1 MNSKILTLLEFN
13 KILDLLWTLL
23 EFNKILDLLC
33 DQAGSGLAKERIAQ
47 LEPMTNMRMAKDAL
61 TETTEAV
68 SVIVHKGSIPVGEIG
83 DINSIVSMARRGR
96 CLSMRELLQVRA
108 SIASS
113 RQVKAFLKEDMPE
126 GLKIISEIAGLLDPA
141 VKLERDIYDAII
153 SEDEMSDN
161 ASPVLKSIRREMRNK
176 NDLIKSRLQKMV
188 SSSSAKSHLQD
199 AIVTMRNGRYVIPV
213 KREYISLF
221 PGMVHDQSST
231 GATLFV
237 EPQAVVTLNNELRQL
252 EHDEQAEIT
261 RILELFSS
269 RVGEHHQSLQNDQ
282 RLMAELDF
290 INAKGKLSVM
300 MDGAE
305 PHLNDENIIDIR
317 TGRHP
322 LIPADKVVPTNIE
335 LGRDWTTL
343 LITGPNTGGKTVT
356 LKTIG
361 LMCLMAQSGL
371 HVPADERT
379 SLPVLKEIFADIGDE
394 QSIEQS
400 LSTFSSHMKN
410 IIEIFRNAGEGSLVL
425 LDELGAGTDPLEG
438 AALGIAELERL
449 KEAGALVAATTH
461 YTELKKYALS
471 TPGVENAS
479 MEFNVE
485 TLSPTYKLR
494 VGLPGKS
501 NAFEISEKLGLD
513 KSIIERAAE
522 LMGEEQL
529 EFEEAVSRV
538 EADQAAAEARLAEAG
553 REREAAQEAMSE
565 AEKELAKARA
575 EAAKIVEDARKKAGV
590 MLRDAQGTIDE
601 IASELRDIQHR
612 KKNAGFNEGHIA
624 GGAAEGR
631 RKLRQAESALKPADA
646 PKVETIQTGKM
657 PDPEDLKIGMRV
669 KYTKLDQTGDVES
682 IPDSRGNFRIRL
694 GSIRM
699 TVNVKDVV
707 IAESEPQGNKEKK
720 KAKYGNMSF
729 GKTKTVSTEINL
741 IGMNLDDATD
751 RMNKYIDDAFLAGL
765 KTVNIIHGRGSG
777 ILRKGLRAELRRN
790 KHVESYKSA
799 PYDQGGEG
807 NTIVTL
813 VDRT

>member
-13 KILDLLWTLL
+13 KILDLLR
-23 EFNKILDLLC
+23 

-113 RQVKAFLKEDMPE
+113 RQVKAFLKEDMPD
-126 GLKIISEIAGLLDPA
+126 GLKVISEIAGLLDPE
-141 VKLERDIYDAII
+141 VKLEKDIYDAII

-161 ASPVLKSIRREMRNK
+161 ASPVLKSIRRDMRNK

-252 EHDEQAEIT
+252 EMDEQAEIT

-269 RVGEHHQSLQNDQ
+269 RVGEHHQSLMNDQ

-305 PHLNDENIIDIR
+305 PQLNGDNIIDIK

-361 LMCLMAQSGL
+361 LLCLMAQSGL

-379 SLPVLKEIFADIGDE
+379 SLPVLNEIFADIGDE

-601 IASELRDIQHR
+601 ITSELRDIQHR

-624 GGAAEGR
+624 GGAAESR
-631 RKLRQAESALKPADA
+631 KKLRQAESALKPADA

-682 IPDSRGNFRIRL
+682 LPDSRGNFRIRL

-729 GKTKTVSTEINL
+729 GKTKTVGTEINL

-807 NTIVTL
+807 NTKSSLKSIS
-813 VDRT
+813 

>member
-1 MNSKILTLLEFN
+1 MNSKILILLEFN
-13 KILDLLWTLL
+13 KILELLR
-23 EFNKILDLLC
+23 E
-33 DQAGSGLAKERIAQ
+33 QAGSDLTKERIEN
-47 LEPMTNMRMAKDAL
+47 LEPCTNLRMAKDAL

-68 SVIVHKGSIPVGEIG
+68 SVILYKGSIPVGNIA
-83 DINSIVSMARRGR
+83 DISGTVSMARRGR
-96 CLSMRELLQVRA
+96 CLSMRELLQIRS

-113 RQVKAFLKEDMPE
+113 RTVKAFLTGDMPD
-126 GLKIISEIAGLLDPA
+126 GLEIIPEIASLLDP
-141 VKLERDIYDAII
+141 VTKLEQDISNAII
-153 SEDEMSDN
+153 SEDEMADS
-161 ASPVLKSIRREMRNK
+161 ASPVLKSIRRDIRNK

-188 SSSSAKSHLQD
+188 SSGSAKTHLQD
-199 AIVTMRNGRYVIPV
+199 AIITMRNGRYVIPV

-237 EPQAVVTLNNELRQL
+237 EPQSVVNLNNELRQL
-252 EHDEQAEIT
+252 ELDEQAEIT

-269 RVGEHHQSLQNDQ
+269 RVGEHYQSLLNDQ
-282 RLMAELDF
+282 KLLMELDF
-290 INAKGKLSVM
+290 INAKGKLSHM
-300 MDGAE
+300 MDGCE
-305 PHLNDENIIDIR
+305 PHLNEDNFIDIKA
-317 TGRHP
+317 GRHP
-322 LIPADKVVPTNIE
+322 LIPADKVVPTNVE
-335 LGRDWTTL
+335 LGHDWTTL

-361 LMCLMAQSGL
+361 LLCLMAQSGL
-371 HVPADERT
+371 HIPADEK
-379 SLPVLKEIFADIGDE
+379 SSMPVLKEIFADIGDE

-410 IIEIFRNAGEGSLVL
+410 IIEIFENAGEGSLVL

-513 KSIIERAAE
+513 KSIIQRATE
-522 LMGEEQL
+522 LLGEEQL

-538 EADQAAAEARLAEAG
+538 EADQAAAEARLEEAS
-553 REREAAQEAMSE
+553 REIEAAQEAKTE
-565 AEKELAKARA
+565 AELELAKARA
-575 EAAKIVEDARKKAGV
+575 EAAKIVEEARKKAGT
-590 MLRDAQGTIDE
+590 MLRDAQETISD
-601 IASELRDIQHR
+601 ITAELRDIQH
-612 KKNAGFNEGHIA
+612 KNKDAGFNEGHIA
-624 GGAAEGR
+624 GGAADSR
-631 RKLRQAESALKPADA
+631 RKLRQAESALKPEA
-646 PKVETIQTGKM
+646 PVVETVQTGKM
-657 PDPEDLKIGMRV
+657 PEPSDIRIGMRV
-669 KYTKLDQTGDVES
+669 KYTKLDQTGEVETL
-682 IPDSRGNFRIRL
+682 PDQKGKLRIRL
-694 GSIRM
+694 GSIKM
-699 TVNVKDVV
+699 DVNIRDLV

-720 KAKYGNMSF
+720 RAKYGSMSF
-729 GKTKTVSTEINL
+729 GKTKSVSTEINL
-741 IGMNLDDATD
+741 IGMNLDDAVD

-807 NTIVTL
+807 NTVVTL
-813 VDRT
+813 VDRG

>member
-1 MNSKILTLLEFN
+1 
-13 KILDLLWTLL
+13 
-23 EFNKILDLLC
+23 
-33 DQAGSGLAKERIAQ
+33 
-47 LEPMTNMRMAKDAL
+47 
-61 TETTEAV
+61 
-68 SVIVHKGSIPVGEIG
+68 
-83 DINSIVSMARRGR
+83 
-96 CLSMRELLQVRA
+96 
-108 SIASS
+108 
-113 RQVKAFLKEDMPE
+113 
-126 GLKIISEIAGLLDPA
+126 
-141 VKLERDIYDAII
+141 
-153 SEDEMSDN
+153 
-161 ASPVLKSIRREMRNK
+161 
-176 NDLIKSRLQKMV
+176 
-188 SSSSAKSHLQD
+188 
-199 AIVTMRNGRYVIPV
+199 MRNGRYVIPV

-252 EHDEQAEIT
+252 ELDEQAEIT

-565 AEKELAKARA
+565 AEKELAK
-575 EAAKIVEDARKKAGV
+575 
-590 MLRDAQGTIDE
+590 
-601 IASELRDIQHR
+601 ELRDIQHR

>member
-13 KILDLLWTLL
+13 KILDLLR
-23 EFNKILDLLC
+23 
-33 DQAGSGLAKERIAQ
+33 DQAGSGLAKERIEQ
-47 LEPMTNMRMAKDAL
+47 LEPMTNLRMAKDAL

-83 DINSIVSMARRGR
+83 DITSIVSMARRGR
-96 CLSMRELLQVRA
+96 CLSMRELLQVRT

-113 RQVKAFLKEDMPE
+113 RAVKTFLKEDMPE
-126 GLKIISEIAGLLDPA
+126 GLKIIPEIAGLLDPQ
-141 VKLERDIYDAII
+141 VKLEHDICDAII

-161 ASPVLKSIRREMRNK
+161 ASPVLKSIRRDMRNK

-252 EHDEQAEIT
+252 ELDEHAEIV

-305 PHLNDENIIDIR
+305 PHLNEENIIDIR

-361 LMCLMAQSGL
+361 LLCLMAQSGL

-479 MEFNVE
+479 VEFNVE
-485 TLSPTYKLR
+485 TLSPTYRLR

-565 AEKELAKARA
+565 AEKELAKAKA
-575 EAAKIVEDARKKAGV
+575 EAAKILEDARKKAGV

-631 RKLRQAESALKPADA
+631 RKLRQAESALRPAEA

-682 IPDSRGNFRIRL
+682 LPDSRGNFRIRL

-707 IAESEPQGNKEKK
+707 IAESEPQGNKDRKK
-720 KAKYGNMSF
+720 SKYGNMSF

>member
-13 KILDLLWTLL
+13 KILDLLR
-23 EFNKILDLLC
+23 DL
-33 DQAGSGLAKERIAQ
+33 AGSGLAKERIVQ

-83 DINSIVSMARRGR
+83 DISSIVSMARRGR

-126 GLKIISEIAGLLDPA
+126 GLKVISEIAGLLDPE
-141 VKLERDIYDAII
+141 VRLEKDIYDAII

-161 ASPVLKSIRREMRNK
+161 ASPVLKSIRRDMRNK

-252 EHDEQAEIT
+252 ELDEQAEIT

-269 RVGEHHQSLQNDQ
+269 RVGEHSQSLLNDQ

-305 PHLNDENIIDIR
+305 PQLNGDNIIDIK

-361 LMCLMAQSGL
+361 LLCLMAQSGL

-438 AALGIAELERL
+438 ATLGIAELERL

-624 GGAAEGR
+624 GGAAESR

-657 PDPEDLKIGMRV
+657 PDPEDLKVGMKV

-682 IPDSRGNFRIRL
+682 LPDSRGNFRIRL

-707 IAESEPQGNKEKK
+707 IAESAPQGNKEKK

-729 GKTKTVSTEINL
+729 GKTKNVSTEINL
-741 IGMNLDDATD
+741 IGMNLDDATE

>member
-13 KILDLLWTLL
+13 KILDLLR
-23 EFNKILDLLC
+23 
-33 DQAGSGLAKERIAQ
+33 DQAGSGLAKERIVQ
-47 LEPMTNMRMAKDAL
+47 LEPMINMRMAKDAL

-83 DINSIVSMARRGR
+83 DISSIVSMARRGR

-113 RQVKAFLKEDMPE
+113 RQVKAFLKEDMPD
-126 GLKIISEIAGLLDPA
+126 GLKVISEIAGLLDPA
-141 VKLERDIYDAII
+141 VKLEHDIYDAII

-161 ASPVLKSIRREMRNK
+161 ASPVLKSIRRDMRNK

-252 EHDEQAEIT
+252 ELDEQAEIT

-269 RVGEHHQSLQNDQ
+269 RVGEHHQSLINDQ

-290 INAKGKLSVM
+290 INAKGNLSVR

-305 PHLNDENIIDIR
+305 PPLNGDNVRDIK

-361 LMCLMAQSGL
+361 LLCLMAQSGL

-410 IIEIFRNAGEGSLVL
+410 IIEIFENAGEGSLVL

-538 EADQAAAEARLAEAG
+538 EADQAAAEAKLAEAG

-631 RKLRQAESALKPADA
+631 RKLRQAESALKPAEA
-646 PKVETIQTGKM
+646 PKVETLQTGKM
-657 PDPEDLKIGMRV
+657 PDPEDLKIGMKV

-682 IPDSRGNFRIRL
+682 LPDSRGNFRIRL
-694 GSIRM
+694 GSIHM

-720 KAKYGNMSF
+720 RAKYGNMSF

-765 KTVNIIHGRGSG
+765 KTVSIIHGRGSG

>member
-13 KILDLLWTLL
+13 KILDLLR
-23 EFNKILDLLC
+23 
-33 DQAGSGLAKERIAQ
+33 DQAGSGLAKERIEQ
-47 LEPMTNMRMAKDAL
+47 LEPMTNLRMAKDAL

-83 DINSIVSMARRGR
+83 DISSIVSMARRGR
-96 CLSMRELLQVRA
+96 CLSMRELLQVRT

-113 RQVKAFLKEDMPE
+113 RAVKTFLKEDMPE
-126 GLKIISEIAGLLDPA
+126 GLKIIPEIAGLLDPQ
-141 VKLERDIYDAII
+141 VKLEHDIYDAII

-161 ASPVLKSIRREMRNK
+161 ASPVLKSIRRDMRNK

-252 EHDEQAEIT
+252 ELDEHAEIV

-305 PHLNDENIIDIR
+305 PHLNEENIIDIR

-361 LMCLMAQSGL
+361 LLCLMAQSGL

-485 TLSPTYKLR
+485 TLSPTYRLR

-565 AEKELAKARA
+565 AEKELAKAKA
-575 EAAKIVEDARKKAGV
+575 EAAKILEDARKKAGV

-631 RKLRQAESALKPADA
+631 RKLRQAESALRPAEA

-682 IPDSRGNFRIRL
+682 LPDSRGNFRIRL

-707 IAESEPQGNKEKK
+707 IAESEPQGNKDRKK
-720 KAKYGNMSF
+720 SKYGNMSF

>member
-13 KILDLLWTLL
+13 KILDLLR
-23 EFNKILDLLC
+23 
-33 DQAGSGLAKERIAQ
+33 DQAGSGLAKERIVQ
-47 LEPMTNMRMAKDAL
+47 LEPMINMRMAKDAL

-83 DINSIVSMARRGR
+83 DISSIVSMARRGR

-113 RQVKAFLKEDMPE
+113 RQVKAFLKEDMPD
-126 GLKIISEIAGLLDPA
+126 GLKVISEIAGLLDPA
-141 VKLERDIYDAII
+141 VKLEHDIYDAII

-161 ASPVLKSIRREMRNK
+161 ASPVLKSIRRDMRNK

-252 EHDEQAEIT
+252 ELDEQAEIT

-269 RVGEHHQSLQNDQ
+269 RVGEHHQSLINDQ

-305 PHLNDENIIDIR
+305 PHLNGDNVIDIK

-361 LMCLMAQSGL
+361 LLCLMAQSGL

-410 IIEIFRNAGEGSLVL
+410 IIEIFENAGEGSLVL

-538 EADQAAAEARLAEAG
+538 EADQAAAEAKLAEAG

-631 RKLRQAESALKPADA
+631 RKLRQAESALKPAEA
-646 PKVETIQTGKM
+646 PKVETLQTGKM
-657 PDPEDLKIGMRV
+657 PDPEDLKIGMKV

-682 IPDSRGNFRIRL
+682 LPDSRGNFRIRL
-694 GSIRM
+694 GSIHM

-720 KAKYGNMSF
+720 RAKYGNMSF

-765 KTVNIIHGRGSG
+765 KTVSIIHGRGSG

>member
-13 KILDLLWTLL
+13 KIISLLR
-23 EFNKILDLLC
+23 E
-33 DQAGSGLAKERIAQ
+33 QAGSGLAKERIDG

-68 SVIVHKGSIPVGEIG
+68 SVILYKGSIPVGEIG
-83 DINSIVSMARRGR
+83 DIGGIVSMARRGR
-96 CLSMRELLQVRA
+96 CLSMRELLQIRV

-113 RQVKAFLKEDMPE
+113 RAVKTFLSGDMPE
-126 GLKIISEIAGLLDPA
+126 GLKVIPEIVGLLDP
-141 VKLERDIYDAII
+141 VTKLEQDISNAII
-153 SEDEMSDN
+153 SEDEMADN
-161 ASPVLKSIRREMRNK
+161 ASPQLRSIRRDIRNK
-176 NDLIKSRLQKMV
+176 NDLIKARLQKMI
-188 SSSSAKSHLQD
+188 SSGSAKTHLQD

-237 EPQAVVTLNNELRQL
+237 EPQSVVNLNNELRQL
-252 EHDEQAEIT
+252 AMDEQAEIT

-269 RVGEHHQSLQNDQ
+269 RVGEHHQSLMNDQ

-290 INAKGKLSVM
+290 INAKGKLSCLM
-300 MDGAE
+300 EGAE
-305 PHLNDENIIDIR
+305 PELNEENRIDIR

-322 LIPADKVVPTNIE
+322 LIPADKVVPINVE
-335 LGRDWTTL
+335 LGHDWTTL

-361 LMCLMAQSGL
+361 LLCLMAQSGL
-371 HVPADERT
+371 HIPADEKS

-410 IIEIFRNAGEGSLVL
+410 IIEIFESAGEGSLVL

-513 KSIIERAAE
+513 KSIIDRAAE

-538 EADQAAAEARLAEAG
+538 EADQAKAEERLAEAG
-553 REREAAQEAMSE
+553 REIEAAQEAKTE
-565 AEKELAKARA
+565 AEKELAKAKA
-575 EAAKIVEDARKKAGV
+575 EAAKIVEEARRQAGG

-601 IASELRDIQHR
+601 IAAELREIQH
-612 KKNAGFNEGHIA
+612 KKKDAGFNEGHIA
-624 GGAAEGR
+624 GGAADGR
-631 RKLRQAESALKPADA
+631 RKLRQAESALKPAKA
-646 PKVETIQTGKM
+646 PEVETVQTGKT
-657 PDPEDLKIGMRV
+657 PEPEDIKIGMRLKHV
-669 KYTKLDQTGDVES
+669 KLGQTGDAGS
-682 IPDSRGNFRIRL
+682 LPDARGNIKLRL

-699 TVNVKDVV
+699 DVNIKDVV
-707 IAESEPQGNKEKK
+707 IAESEPKGNKEKNR
-720 KAKYGNMSF
+720 AKYGDMSF
-729 GKTKTVSTEINL
+729 GKSKTIRPEINL
-741 IGMNLDDATD
+741 IGKDLDEATYL
-751 RMNKYIDDAFLAGL
+751 MTKYIDDAFLAGL
-765 KTVNIIHGRGSG
+765 KTVRIIHGRGEG
-777 ILRKGLRAELRRN
+777 ILRKGLRAELAKNR
-790 KHVESYKSA
+790 HVKSYASA
-799 PYDQGGEG
+799 PYADGGEG
-807 NTIVTL
+807 CTVAEL
-813 VDRT
+813 VDRAKHKQK

>member
-13 KILDLLWTLL
+13 KILDLLR
-23 EFNKILDLLC
+23 
-33 DQAGSGLAKERIAQ
+33 DQAGSGLAKERIEQ

-83 DINSIVSMARRGR
+83 DISSIVSMARRGR

-113 RQVKAFLKEDMPE
+113 RAVKAFLKEDMPD
-126 GLKIISEIAGLLDPA
+126 GLEIIPEIAGLLDPA

-161 ASPVLKSIRREMRNK
+161 ASPELRSIRRDIRNK

-237 EPQAVVTLNNELRQL
+237 EPQSVVVLNNELRQL
-252 EHDEQAEIT
+252 EMDEQAEIV

-269 RVGEHHQSLQNDQ
+269 RVGEHHQSLINDQ

-290 INAKGKLSVM
+290 LNAKGKLSVM

-305 PHLNDENIIDIR
+305 PHLNDENFIDIK

-361 LMCLMAQSGL
+361 LLCLMAQSGL

-410 IIEIFRNAGEGSLVL
+410 IIEIFRSAGEGCLVL

-449 KEAGALVAATTH
+449 KEAGSLVAATTH

-565 AEKELAKARA
+565 AEKELARARA

-601 IASELRDIQHR
+601 IATELRDIQHR

-631 RKLRQAESALKPADA
+631 RKLRQAESALRPADA

-669 KYTKLDQTGDVES
+669 KYTRLDQTGDVES
-682 IPDSRGNFRIRL
+682 LPDSRGNFRIRL

-720 KAKYGNMSF
+720 KARYGNMSF

-813 VDRT
+813 VDRK

>member
-13 KILDLLWTLL
+13 KILDLLR
-23 EFNKILDLLC
+23 DL
-33 DQAGSGLAKERIAQ
+33 AGSGLAKERIEQ

-83 DINSIVSMARRGR
+83 DISSIVSMARRGR
-96 CLSMRELLQVRA
+96 CLSMRELLQVRT

-113 RQVKAFLKEDMPE
+113 RAVKTFLKEDMPE
-126 GLKIISEIAGLLDPA
+126 GLKIIPEIAGLLDPQ
-141 VKLERDIYDAII
+141 VKLEHDIYDAII

-161 ASPVLKSIRREMRNK
+161 ASPVLKSIRRDMRNK

-252 EHDEQAEIT
+252 ELDEQAEIV

-305 PHLNDENIIDIR
+305 PHLNEENIIDIK

-361 LMCLMAQSGL
+361 LLCLMAQSGL

-485 TLSPTYKLR
+485 TLSPTYRLR

-575 EAAKIVEDARKKAGV
+575 EAAKIVEDARKRAGV

-601 IASELRDIQHR
+601 IASELRDIQHK

-682 IPDSRGNFRIRL
+682 LPDSRGNFKIRL

-729 GKTKTVSTEINL
+729 GKAKTVSTEINL

>member
-13 KILDLLWTLL
+13 KILDLLR
-23 EFNKILDLLC
+23 

-113 RQVKAFLKEDMPE
+113 RQVKAFLKEDMPD
-126 GLKIISEIAGLLDPA
+126 GLEVISEIAGLLDPE
-141 VKLERDIYDAII
+141 VKLEKDIYDAII

-161 ASPVLKSIRREMRNK
+161 ASPVLKSIRRDMRNK

-252 EHDEQAEIT
+252 EMDEQAEIT

-269 RVGEHHQSLQNDQ
+269 RVGEHHQSLMNDQ

-305 PHLNDENIIDIR
+305 PQLNGDNIIDIK

-361 LMCLMAQSGL
+361 LLCLMAQSGL

-379 SLPVLKEIFADIGDE
+379 SLPVLNEIFADIGDE

-501 NAFEISEKLGLD
+501 NAFEIPEKLGLD

-601 IASELRDIQHR
+601 ITSELRDIQHR

-624 GGAAEGR
+624 GGAAESR
-631 RKLRQAESALKPADA
+631 KKLRQAESALKPADA

-657 PDPEDLKIGMRV
+657 PDPDDLKIGMRV

-682 IPDSRGNFRIRL
+682 LPDSRGNFRIRL

-707 IAESEPQGNKEKK
+707 IAESEPQG
-720 KAKYGNMSF
+720 
-729 GKTKTVSTEINL
+729 
-741 IGMNLDDATD
+741 
-751 RMNKYIDDAFLAGL
+751 
-765 KTVNIIHGRGSG
+765 
-777 ILRKGLRAELRRN
+777 
-790 KHVESYKSA
+790 
-799 PYDQGGEG
+799 
-807 NTIVTL
+807 
-813 VDRT
+813 

>member
-13 KILDLLWTLL
+13 KILALLRG
-23 EFNKILDLLC
+23 
-33 DQAGSGLAKERIAQ
+33 QAGSGLAKERISQ

-83 DINSIVSMARRGR
+83 DISSIVSMARRGR

-108 SIASS
+108 SIAAS
-113 RQVKAFLKEDMPE
+113 RTVKTFLKEDMPE
-126 GLKIISEIAGLLDPA
+126 GLSIIPEIAGLLDPV
-141 VKLERDIYDAII
+141 VKLEHDISDAII

-161 ASPVLKSIRREMRNK
+161 ASPELKSIRRDMRNK

-252 EHDEQAEIT
+252 ELDEQAEIT

-269 RVGEHHQSLQNDQ
+269 RVGEHHQSLRNDQ

-305 PHLNDENIIDIR
+305 PQLNGDNIIDIR

-335 LGRDWTTL
+335 IGRDWTTL

-371 HVPADERT
+371 HVPADETT
-379 SLPVLKEIFADIGDE
+379 SLPVLNEIFADIGDE

-410 IIEIFRNAGEGSLVL
+410 IIEIFRSAGEGSLVL

-501 NAFEISEKLGLD
+501 NAFEISRKLGLD

-601 IASELRDIQHR
+601 IASELRDIQHK

-646 PKVETIQTGKM
+646 PKVETVQTGKM
-657 PDPEDLKIGMRV
+657 PDPEDLKVGMRV

-682 IPDSRGNFRIRL
+682 LPDSRGNFGIRL

-707 IAESEPQGNKEKK
+707 IAESEPAGNKERK

-741 IGMNLDDATD
+741 IGMNLDDATE

-813 VDRT
+813 VDRK

>member
-13 KILDLLWTLL
+13 KILDLLR
-23 EFNKILDLLC
+23 

-83 DINSIVSMARRGR
+83 DISSIVSMARRGR
-96 CLSMRELLQVRA
+96 CLSMRELLQVRT

-113 RQVKAFLKEDMPE
+113 RAVKTFLKEDMPE
-126 GLKIISEIAGLLDPA
+126 GLKIIPEIAGLLDPQ
-141 VKLERDIYDAII
+141 VKLEHDICDAII

-161 ASPVLKSIRREMRNK
+161 ASPVLKSIRRDMRNK

-252 EHDEQAEIT
+252 ELDEHAEIV

-305 PHLNDENIIDIR
+305 PHLNEENIIDIR

-361 LMCLMAQSGL
+361 LLCLMAQSGL

-485 TLSPTYKLR
+485 TLSPTYRLR

-565 AEKELAKARA
+565 AEKELAKARD

-631 RKLRQAESALKPADA
+631 RKLRQAESALRPAEA

-682 IPDSRGNFRIRL
+682 LPDSRGNFRLRL

-707 IAESEPQGNKEKK
+707 IAESEPQGNKDRKK
-720 KAKYGNMSF
+720 SKYGNMSF

>member
-13 KILDLLWTLL
+13 KILDLLR
-23 EFNKILDLLC
+23 
-33 DQAGSGLAKERIAQ
+33 DQAGSGLAKERIVQ

-83 DINSIVSMARRGR
+83 DISSIVSMARRGR

-126 GLKIISEIAGLLDPA
+126 GLKVISEIAGLLDPE
-141 VKLERDIYDAII
+141 VRLEKDIYDAII

-161 ASPVLKSIRREMRNK
+161 ASPVLKSIRRDMRNK

-252 EHDEQAEIT
+252 ELDEQAEIT

-269 RVGEHHQSLQNDQ
+269 RVGEHSQSLLNDQ

-305 PHLNDENIIDIR
+305 PQLNGDNIIDIK

-361 LMCLMAQSGL
+361 LLCLMAQSGL

-438 AALGIAELERL
+438 ATLGIAELERL

-624 GGAAEGR
+624 GGAAESR

-657 PDPEDLKIGMRV
+657 PDPEDLKVGMKV

-682 IPDSRGNFRIRL
+682 LPDSRGNFRIRL

-707 IAESEPQGNKEKK
+707 IAESAPQGNKDKK

-729 GKTKTVSTEINL
+729 GKTKNVSTEINL
-741 IGMNLDDATD
+741 IGMNLDDATE

>member
-13 KILDLLWTLL
+13 KILDLLR
-23 EFNKILDLLC
+23 DL
-33 DQAGSGLAKERIAQ
+33 AGSGLAKERIVQ

-83 DINSIVSMARRGR
+83 DISSIVSMARRGR
-96 CLSMRELLQVRA
+96 CLSMRELLQVRT

-113 RQVKAFLKEDMPE
+113 RAVKTFLKEDMPE
-126 GLKIISEIAGLLDPA
+126 GLKIIPEIAGLLDPQ
-141 VKLERDIYDAII
+141 VKLEHDIYDAII

-161 ASPVLKSIRREMRNK
+161 ASPVLKSIRRDMRNK

-252 EHDEQAEIT
+252 ELDEQAEIV

-305 PHLNDENIIDIR
+305 PHLNEENIIDIK

-361 LMCLMAQSGL
+361 LLCLMAQSGL

-485 TLSPTYKLR
+485 TLSPTYRLR

-575 EAAKIVEDARKKAGV
+575 EAAKIVEEARKKAGV

-601 IASELRDIQHR
+601 IASELRDIQHK

-631 RKLRQAESALKPADA
+631 RKLRQAESALKPAEA
-646 PKVETIQTGKM
+646 PKVETLQTGKM
-657 PDPEDLKIGMRV
+657 PDPEDLKVGMRV

-682 IPDSRGNFRIRL
+682 LPDSRGNFRIRL
-694 GSIRM
+694 GSIHM

-720 KAKYGNMSF
+720 KAKYGNLSF
-729 GKTKTVSTEINL
+729 GKTKTVSKVINL
-741 IGMNLDDATD
+741 IGMKLDDATD
-751 RMNKYIDDAFLAGL
+751 KMNKYIDDAFLAGL

-813 VDRT
+813 VDRK

>member
-1 MNSKILTLLEFN
+1 
-13 KILDLLWTLL
+13 
-23 EFNKILDLLC
+23 
-33 DQAGSGLAKERIAQ
+33 
-47 LEPMTNMRMAKDAL
+47 
-61 TETTEAV
+61 
-68 SVIVHKGSIPVGEIG
+68 
-83 DINSIVSMARRGR
+83 
-96 CLSMRELLQVRA
+96 
-108 SIASS
+108 
-113 RQVKAFLKEDMPE
+113 
-126 GLKIISEIAGLLDPA
+126 
-141 VKLERDIYDAII
+141 
-153 SEDEMSDN
+153 
-161 ASPVLKSIRREMRNK
+161 
-176 NDLIKSRLQKMV
+176 
-188 SSSSAKSHLQD
+188 
-199 AIVTMRNGRYVIPV
+199 
-213 KREYISLF
+213 
-221 PGMVHDQSST
+221 MVHDQSST

-252 EHDEQAEIT
+252 ELDEQAEIV

-269 RVGEHHQSLQNDQ
+269 RVGEHHQSLANDQ
-282 RLMAELDF
+282 RLLAELDF

-300 MDGAE
+300 MEGAE
-305 PHLNDENIIDIR
+305 PHLKEENIIDIK

-361 LMCLMAQSGL
+361 LLCLMAQSGL
-371 HVPADERT
+371 HVPADEKT
-379 SLPVLKEIFADIGDE
+379 SLPVLREIFADIGDE

-485 TLSPTYKLR
+485 TLSPTYRLR

-657 PDPEDLKIGMRV
+657 PDPEDLKTGMRV

-682 IPDSRGNFRIRL
+682 LPDSRGNFMLRL

-707 IAESEPQGNKEKK
+707 IAESEPQGNKDKK
-720 KAKYGNMSF
+720 RSRYGNMSF

>member
-13 KILDLLWTLL
+13 KILDLLR
-23 EFNKILDLLC
+23 

-47 LEPMTNMRMAKDAL
+47 LEPMSNMRMAKDAL

-83 DINSIVSMARRGR
+83 DISTIVSMARRGR
-96 CLSMRELLQVRA
+96 CLSMRELLQVRS

-113 RQVKAFLKEDMPE
+113 RQIKTFLKEDMPD
-126 GLKIISEIAGLLDPA
+126 GLKIISEIAGLLDPE
-141 VKLERDIYDAII
+141 VKLEKDIYDAII

-161 ASPVLKSIRREMRNK
+161 ASPVLKSIRRDMRNK

-252 EHDEQAEIT
+252 ELDEQAEIT

-269 RVGEHHQSLQNDQ
+269 RVGEHHQSLLNDQ

-305 PHLNDENIIDIR
+305 PQLNGDNTIDIK

-335 LGRDWTTL
+335 LGRSWTTL

-361 LMCLMAQSGL
+361 LLCLMAQSGL
-371 HVPADERT
+371 HVPADEKT

-601 IASELRDIQHR
+601 ITSELRDIQHR

-624 GGAAEGR
+624 GGAAESR
-631 RKLRQAESALKPADA
+631 KKLRQAESALKPADA

-682 IPDSRGNFRIRL
+682 LPDSRGNFRIRL

-729 GKTKTVSTEINL
+729 GKTKNVSTEINL

>member
-13 KILDLLWTLL
+13 KILDLLR
-23 EFNKILDLLC
+23 
-33 DQAGSGLAKERIAQ
+33 DQAGSGLAKERIEQ

-83 DINSIVSMARRGR
+83 DISSIVSMARRGR
-96 CLSMRELLQVRA
+96 CLSMRELLQVRT

-113 RQVKAFLKEDMPE
+113 RAVKTFLKEDMPE
-126 GLKIISEIAGLLDPA
+126 GLKIIPEIAGLLDPQ
-141 VKLERDIYDAII
+141 VKLEHDIYDAII

-161 ASPVLKSIRREMRNK
+161 ASPVLKSIRRDMRNK

-252 EHDEQAEIT
+252 ELDEHAEIV

-305 PHLNDENIIDIR
+305 PHLNEENIIDIK

-361 LMCLMAQSGL
+361 LLCLMAQSGL

-485 TLSPTYKLR
+485 TLSPTYRLR

-601 IASELRDIQHR
+601 IASELRDIQHK

-631 RKLRQAESALKPADA
+631 RKLRQAESALRPAEA

-682 IPDSRGNFRIRL
+682 LPDSRGNFRIRL

-707 IAESEPQGNKEKK
+707 IAESEPQGNKDKK
-720 KAKYGNMSF
+720 KSKYGNMSF